1 MGYLP
6 NSYWQLGW
14 TKVPPIGVMRYL
26 GGSSRCRKMPPTGFV
41 EYWSDRG
48 TFIKYVRGVSC
59 SLLEKWCP
67 KLHCFVGNW
76 VYVFHFQK
84 DEKFDEQLIKSCH
97 SASIK
102 FSLRTTQRT
111 VRTAE
116 EAAACKIW
124 TKKTLGCVSGPT
136 LKAYISGST

>member
-1 MGYLP
+1 
-6 NSYWQLGW
+6 
-14 TKVPPIGVMRYL
+14 
-26 GGSSRCRKMPPTGFV
+26 
-41 EYWSDRG
+41 
-48 TFIKYVRGVSC
+48 
-59 SLLEKWCP
+59 
-67 KLHCFVGNW
+67 

-84 DEKFDEQLIKSCH
+84 DEKFDEQ
-97 SASIK
+97 
-102 FSLRTTQRT
+102 T